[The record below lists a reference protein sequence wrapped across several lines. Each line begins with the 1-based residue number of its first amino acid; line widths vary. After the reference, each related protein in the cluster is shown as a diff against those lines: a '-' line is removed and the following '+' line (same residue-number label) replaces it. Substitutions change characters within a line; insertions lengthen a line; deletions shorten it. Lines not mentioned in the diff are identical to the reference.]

1 MSLSRRSLEQRVIGL
16 VFINRAGLGLK
27 ARDQAETLDPQGIGA
42 ELRVGHHKL
51 AQLVERG
58 VAKPR
63 QSDVRRKFA
72 RLRCKADADQRL
84 LDLVAQPSEL
94 GAALDSCPHTAR

>member
-1 MSLSRRSLEQRVIGL
+1 MSLSRRSVEQRVISL

-42 ELRVGHHKL
+42 ELRMCHQKL
-51 AQLVERG
+51 VQLVERR

-72 RLRCKADADQRL
+72 RLRRQADADQRL
-84 LDLVAQPSEL
+84 LDLIAQPGEPGTTL
-94 GAALDSCPHTAR
+94 YAGP